1 MTDFEARMNSIP
13 DEIEATRLALGA
25 FVVDGDAKAAAEAE
39 KKISQLESERARLD
53 LAAAE
58 KARREDEAR
67 LKAEAAEQL
76 RREAEVTG
84 LLDAVRKQ
92 AEQVDKRL
100 DALFA
105 ELGKFETAI
114 DAALDK
120 AQAYDF
126 DVRDL
131 TSSVWCGSV
140 HERLL
145 QDAGIFSRYLRTV
158 PNGMSSWSTPIAEW
172 VPTLD
177 SIRRRDR
184 HKVRVA

>member
-13 DEIEATRLALGA
+13 GKIEATKSALGA

-39 KKISQLESERARLD
+39 KKISQLESEKARLD

-58 KARREDEAR
+58 KSRRDDAARSQ
-67 LKAEAAEQL
+67 AEADEL
-76 RREAEVTG
+76 VRREAEVTG

-92 AEQVDKRL
+92 AEHVDKRL

-131 TSSVWCGSV
+131 TSAVWCGSV
-140 HERLL
+140 HERIL
-145 QDAGIFSRYLRTV
+145 QDGGAFSRYLRNV
-158 PNGMSSWSTPIAEW
+158 PNGMSSWSTPVADW

-177 SIRRRDR
+177 AIRRRDR
-184 HKVRVA
+184 SKVRAA